1 MFKKNVC
8 VFLVKTHFICWTK
21 LQNSKT
27 FSNCQATHQK
37 ELYLLIEK
45 SGILFSQSKHE
56 DRLAPPPPAY
66 FGSLFK
72 DPPSPLHTL
81 NVLFEGPF
89 LLKKIKKAYR
99 HKKKK

>member
-1 MFKKNVC
+1 MFKKNVY
-8 VFLVKTHFICWTK
+8 VFLVKTYFICWTK

-56 DRLAPPPPAY
+56 DRLDPPPPAY

-81 NVLFEGPF
+81 NVLFEGPL
-89 LLKKIKKAYR
+89 LLKKIKEAYR
-99 HKKKK
+99 HKKKI